1 MMKALVK
8 FAAGPGNAALRDVP
22 EPIPGP
28 GQVKVE
34 VQAAG
39 VCGSDLH
46 IYHDD
51 IQIPVEP
58 PVIMGHEFS
67 GNVVERGEEVE
78 RVQVG
83 DRVTCETSAT
93 FCGRCLHCRI
103 GNYNM
108 CSQRKVVGYAVD
120 GCFARYIVVN
130 ERQVH
135 ALPDNVDFIS
145 GALTEP
151 LACCVHAVLEQTPIS
166 PGDLVV
172 ITGPGTIG
180 LLCLQLVKAAG
191 GVPVVCGTSQDAER
205 LRLARQMG
213 AAKVMDVTTED
224 LLAWLDVHA
233 PFGGAD
239 VFLECAGAPAAA
251 RLGLQAL
258 RRGGR
263 YTQIGLFSGP
273 FELAFD
279 LIAYKELLVT
289 GTLGQRWSSW
299 RRTLSLMQQAQV
311 QPRPL
316 ISHVLPLSQWREA
329 FRLVEEK
336 QGLKVILEPES

>member
-1 MMKALVK
+1 
-8 FAAGPGNAALRDVP
+8 
-22 EPIPGP
+22 
-28 GQVKVE
+28 
-34 VQAAG
+34 
-39 VCGSDLH
+39 
-46 IYHDD
+46 
-51 IQIPVEP
+51 
-58 PVIMGHEFS
+58 
-67 GNVVERGEEVE
+67 
-78 RVQVG
+78 
-83 DRVTCETSAT
+83 
-93 FCGRCLHCRI
+93 
-103 GNYNM
+103 M

-120 GCFARYIVVN
+120 GSFARYIVVN

-191 GVPVVCGTSQDAER
+191 GLPVVCGTSQDAER
-205 LRLARQMG
+205 LRLAGQLG
-213 AAKVMDVTTED
+213 ARKVVDVTTED
-224 LLAWLDVHA
+224 LLAWLDVQA
-233 PFGGAD
+233 PFRGAD

-289 GTLGQRWSSW
+289 GTLGQRWTSW
-299 RRTLSLMQQAQV
+299 RRALSLMQQEQV
-311 QPRPL
+311 HPRPL
-316 ISHVLPLSQWREA
+316 VSHVLPLSQWREA